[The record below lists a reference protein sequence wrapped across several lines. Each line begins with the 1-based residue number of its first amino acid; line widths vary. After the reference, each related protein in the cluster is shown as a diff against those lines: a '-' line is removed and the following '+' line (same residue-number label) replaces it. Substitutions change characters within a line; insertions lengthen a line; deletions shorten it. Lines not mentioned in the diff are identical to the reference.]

1 MHPVMLGEAERL
13 TAARCDG
20 EVTAEDAAA
29 AGAGDDEPVA
39 RPRAVAL
46 PVAYG
51 LPWLALRMVLNAVSA
66 RFPAA
71 LPCL

>member
-1 MHPVMLGEAERL
+1 MSRQTIIPVDVLHDWEE
-13 TAARCDG
+13 T
-20 EVTAEDAAA
+20 
-29 AGAGDDEPVA
+29 A